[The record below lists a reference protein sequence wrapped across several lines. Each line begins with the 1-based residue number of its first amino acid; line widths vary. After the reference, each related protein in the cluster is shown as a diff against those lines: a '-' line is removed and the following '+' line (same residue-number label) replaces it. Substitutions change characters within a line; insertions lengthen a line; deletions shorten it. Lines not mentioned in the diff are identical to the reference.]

1 MIGEEVKRH
10 YVLIKDF
17 NNFIYDH
24 TLHCRKKDFRRYC
37 LQAFRMEEIL
47 KHDIE
52 YRFMINDKQIII
64 MLKKGEYVKLRNCE
78 RKIKSLSIIYADFEI
93 ILVTKDNGKQ
103 NPEGSYTNIKNLSYI
118 KNILL
123 AVMTIN

>member
-1 MIGEEVKRH
+1 
-10 YVLIKDF
+10 
-17 NNFIYDH
+17 
-24 TLHCRKKDFRRYC
+24 
-37 LQAFRMEEIL
+37 
-47 KHDIE
+47 
-52 YRFMINDKQIII
+52 MINDKQIII